1 MRAVSMICSPHE
13 QQRGGPRT
21 ATRKTVLP
29 TRTSSPSR
37 TSSPDSPEGMAGSS
51 AVTGGAGLTLLARAL
66 TNLEVKR
73 LVGVGAG
80 RRAVVV
86 QKSIH
91 VGVPVEDVYDLCSRY
106 EAFPSFMANVL
117 EVQRTEPGKARWR
130 MAGPLGVPITFET
143 EETRRVPYELISW
156 KTVDGSPMAHAGTI
170 RFDPDGAGTRVHLQM
185 SYNPPAGAIGHT
197 SVSRNRVRW

>member
-1 MRAVSMICSPHE
+1 MV
-13 QQRGGPRT
+13 
-21 ATRKTVLP
+21 
-29 TRTSSPSR
+29 
-37 TSSPDSPEGMAGSS
+37 
-51 AVTGGAGLTLLARAL
+51 
-66 TNLEVKR
+66 
-73 LVGVGAG
+73 
-80 RRAVVV
+80 
-86 QKSIH
+86 IH

-185 SYNPPAGAIGHT
+185 SYNPPAGAVGHGLAVLLGADPRQT
-197 SVSRNRVRW
+197 MHSNLLRFKSLLEDQETARGREVDREAGSRPA